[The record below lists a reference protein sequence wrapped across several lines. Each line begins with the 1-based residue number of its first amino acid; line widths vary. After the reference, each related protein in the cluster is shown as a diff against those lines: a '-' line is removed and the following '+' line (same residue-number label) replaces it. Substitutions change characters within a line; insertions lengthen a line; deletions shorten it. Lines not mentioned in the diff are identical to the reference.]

1 IVIAGHKTSVSLED
15 AFWKGLKEIAS
26 GRDMTLSDLVAAI
39 DSERQHGNLS
49 SAIRLFVLDFYRNQL
64 SDHNEG
70 RDGTRGVLIARA
82 ASPALRLTAC
92 FIRAASVVRTIFPT
106 GSAAAGARVPASAAL
121 GSARL
126 AWRPPRAATAARAAW
141 APDGCRLAAA
151 AVARVRPPAP
161 RVWVLTHSSARLPP
175 LD

>member
-1 IVIAGHKTSVSLED
+1 MKSPVVKRSIVIAGHKTSVSLED
-15 AFWKGLKEIAS
+15 AFWRGLKEIAS

-82 ASPALRLTAC
+82 ASTA
-92 FIRAASVVRTIFPT
+92 
-106 GSAAAGARVPASAAL
+106 
-121 GSARL
+121 
-126 AWRPPRAATAARAAW
+126 
-141 APDGCRLAAA
+141 
-151 AVARVRPPAP
+151 
-161 RVWVLTHSSARLPP
+161 
-175 LD
+175 